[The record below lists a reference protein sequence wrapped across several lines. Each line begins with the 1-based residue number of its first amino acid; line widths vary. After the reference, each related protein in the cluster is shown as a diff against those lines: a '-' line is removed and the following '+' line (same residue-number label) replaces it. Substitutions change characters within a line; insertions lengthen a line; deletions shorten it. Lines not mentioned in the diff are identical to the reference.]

1 MSGDGSRLK
10 DIHDSGII
18 SEEFW
23 NRLKKE
29 VPQLFS
35 GSSIYEEFREKVRR
49 SRHIV
54 PSIRSSRILRIE

>member
-1 MSGDGSRLK
+1 MSEDGSRLK
-10 DIHDSGII
+10 DTHDSGVI

-35 GSSIYEEFREKVRR
+35 GSSTYEEFREKVRGSGR
-49 SRHIV
+49 IALGITSS
-54 PSIRSSRILRIE
+54 SIRRIE